1 MPTEIAT
8 KSLFFSWKLMK
19 FLNVWSTSLVSEN
32 WIKCMHSRIQC
43 KQKSPIRVY
52 FFFLETQEVLNVRST
67 SLVSENWIKFMHS
80 WSQCKQKSPIRVYFF
95 FLETQEVFKRAINLF
110 GPYWEKGEV
119 EFL

>member
-52 FFFLETQEVLNVRST
+52 FFFLETQEV
-67 SLVSENWIKFMHS
+67 
-80 WSQCKQKSPIRVYFF
+80 
-95 FLETQEVFKRAINLF
+95 FKRAINLF